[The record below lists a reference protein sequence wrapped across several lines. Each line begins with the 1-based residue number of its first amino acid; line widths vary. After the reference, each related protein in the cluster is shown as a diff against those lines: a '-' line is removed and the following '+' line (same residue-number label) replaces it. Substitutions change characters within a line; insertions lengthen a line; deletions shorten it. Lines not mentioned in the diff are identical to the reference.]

1 MFILERRHFND
12 ILNHS
17 SNGLPNESCGLLGGI
32 IDGDKKIVQKVYPLK
47 NIDQS
52 PEHFSMDTQEQFKV
66 ISDIRKNRWQLLA
79 NFHSH
84 PSSPARPSEEDI
96 RLAFDPGIS
105 YLILSLEN
113 CKSPVLKS
121 FIIADKNVNL
131 EELIVLE

>member
-17 SNGLPNESCGLLGGI
+17 IKGLPNESCGLLGGI
-32 IDGDKKIVQKVYPLK
+32 VDGDKKIVQKVYPLK
-47 NIDQS
+47 NIDGS
-52 PEHFSMDTQEQFKV
+52 PEHFSMDIQEQFKV

-84 PSSPARPSEEDI
+84 PVSPARPSEEDI
-96 RLAFDPGIS
+96 QLAFDPAIS

>member
-17 SNGLPNESCGLLGGI
+17 IKGLPNESCGLLGGI
-32 IDGDKKIVQKVYPLK
+32 VDGDKKIVQMVYPLK
-47 NIDQS
+47 NIDRS
-52 PEHFSMDTQEQFKV
+52 PEHFSMDIQEQFKV

-84 PSSPARPSEEDI
+84 PVSPARPSEEDI

>member
-47 NIDQS
+47 NIDGS

-121 FIIADKNVNL
+121 FIIVDKNVNL

>member
-17 SNGLPNESCGLLGGI
+17 IKGLPNESCGLLGGI
-32 IDGDKKIVQKVYPLK
+32 VDGDKKIVQMVYPLK
-47 NIDQS
+47 NIDRS
-52 PEHFSMDTQEQFKV
+52 PEHFSMDIQEQFKV

>member
-17 SNGLPNESCGLLGGI
+17 IKGLPNESCGLLGGI

-52 PEHFSMDTQEQFKV
+52 PEHFPMDTQEQFKV

-84 PSSPARPSEEDI
+84 PASPARPSEEDI

-113 CKSPVLKS
+113 CRSPVLKS

>member
-1 MFILERRHFND
+1 MTEI
-12 ILNHS
+12 
-17 SNGLPNESCGLLGGI
+17 
-32 IDGDKKIVQKVYPLK
+32 KKIVQKVYPLK
-47 NIDQS
+47 NIDGS
-52 PEHFSMDTQEQFKV
+52 PEHFSMDIQEQFKV

-84 PSSPARPSEEDI
+84 PVSPARPSEEDI
-96 RLAFDPGIS
+96 QLAFDPAIS